1 MADKQRVLHDVAKLA
16 RNMWPHL
23 VGALR
28 GTCDA
33 LEDAGIRLQDV
44 HKTAV
49 GIFVAG
55 QVSFL
60 PSPDAPDETTLRA
73 NIGSSLADS
82 VSTHSGYLWS
92 SKHYRLTCPCLG
104 DEAHGCAWG
113 SRLIPCSDGSKGTW

>member
-1 MADKQRVLHDVAKLA
+1 MT
-16 RNMWPHL
+16 PHL

-28 GTCDA
+28 ATYNA

-73 NIGSSLADS
+73 NIGSSIADGVSIKSFPSLA
-82 VSTHSGYLWS
+82 VAY
-92 SKHYRLTCPCLG
+92 
-104 DEAHGCAWG
+104 EAT
-113 SRLIPCSDGSKGTW
+113 K

>member
-1 MADKQRVLHDVAKLA
+1 MDSEAGAQHDAA
-16 RNMWPHL
+16 PG
-23 VGALR
+23 GALR
-28 GTCDA
+28 ATYNA

-73 NIGSSLADS
+73 NIGRSLADS
-82 VSTHSGYLWS
+82 VSLDFFPHSHDLR
-92 SKHYRLTCPCLG
+92 HRLTHRLFV
-104 DEAHGCAWG
+104 WG
-113 SRLIPCSDGSKGTW
+113 YRWHTSSARTARR